1 MLCLGILAKILSI
14 LAKIEKII
22 AKIFRDRAFA
32 AIGLECEGI
41 AYTVRKTR
49 LGAYRLMGEASY
61 GNENSCRPARGQD
74 SAAA

>member
-1 MLCLGILAKILSI
+1 MQCLGILAIILSI

-22 AKIFRDRAFA
+22 AKIFRDGTFA
-32 AIGLECEGI
+32 GVGLECEDF
-41 AYTVRKTR
+41 ALAVLRTW
-49 LGAYRLMGEASY
+49 LGAYRLMGEASH